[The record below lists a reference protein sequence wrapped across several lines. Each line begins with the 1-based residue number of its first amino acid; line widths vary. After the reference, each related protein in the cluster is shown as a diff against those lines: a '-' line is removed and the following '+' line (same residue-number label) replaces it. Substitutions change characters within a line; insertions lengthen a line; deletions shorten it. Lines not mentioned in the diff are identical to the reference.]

1 MGKIPWRRKWKPTPT
16 FLPGKLWT
24 EEPGRLQFMGPQ
36 RVSTTECAH
45 TWVSFCFK
53 RMHSPLVFRVSSALI
68 TTGPLIMPCLC
79 RRLPAGME
87 FCTLQSTW
95 GLELHSIG
103 ALLCLGDSRLAVCHV
118 GRRVLW
124 RGMGSLAQPPTL
136 KPASYALLPEC
147 CVPWPWKR
155 SSRPYSSPPHRVFKH
170 LSGPHA
176 FTCDTVASLM
186 ACG

>member
-1 MGKIPWRRKWKPTPT
+1 
-16 FLPGKLWT
+16 
-24 EEPGRLQFMGPQ
+24 MGPQ

-124 RGMGSLAQPPTL
+124 RGMGSLAQPPPSNLRAMLSFLNIVFPDPENEAVVPIALHLIGCLSIFQGHMLSPVTQWLPSWLVVNLVEETL
-136 KPASYALLPEC
+136 Q
-147 CVPWPWKR
+147 
-155 SSRPYSSPPHRVFKH
+155 RV
-170 LSGPHA
+170 
-176 FTCDTVASLM
+176 CW
-186 ACG
+186 